1 MDTALYCRPD
11 ECPRTEKALLST
23 PHWSTNEV
31 GKDVDGATEGLHLR
45 EQLYSQTKSRIR
57 QNTN

>member
-1 MDTALYCRPD
+1 VLDRRPD
-11 ECPRTEKALLST
+11 ACPRTEKVLLSV

-45 EQLYSQTKSRIR
+45 EQLCSQRKPRIR